1 MAISAQLRCFV
12 AAVAAVL
19 LAVAPPG
26 GGDALPSVGAAKA
39 AGEGGAVCV
48 GDGTGVRGLVAAV
61 VAVGLAVAPLR

>member
-39 AGEGGAVCV
+39 CGAGAG

-61 VAVGLAVAPLR
+61 GLAVAPLR